1 MEDLSEK
8 EQIEQIRAW
17 WSEYGNFVIGGIV
30 AGVAIMVGVN
40 QYSSRQINAQTE
52 ASVLYESVLEAVGDG
67 KLEEAETAATAIYT
81 DYEATIYPSQ
91 ARLAMARLYME
102 KGRDEDAAVV
112 LQAIVDEMPK
122 SEVGLVARLRLSQ
135 VLLYQEQPQDVV
147 DLLSKQGDSAFSAR
161 YNEKLGDAY
170 FALQSYTLAEEAY
183 LKAMTDSAQTQT
195 VDRAL
200 LQMKID
206 DLPDATLVA
215 ADVSAATAIDTLED
229 SAVEVTQEAAE
240 VDDAADAIVDDAAA
254 EAMEETPAQAGDEAA
269 AEEVAD

>member
-1 MEDLSEK
+1 MLPCSCRILSPISVYDCYK
-8 EQIEQIRAW
+8 PDRYRISAF
-17 WSEYGNFVIGGIV
+17 YFNYPF
-30 AGVAIMVGVN
+30 AIC
-40 QYSSRQINAQTE
+40 
-52 ASVLYESVLEAVGDG
+52 

-112 LQAIVDEMPK
+112 LQAIVDDMPK

-135 VLLYQEQPQDVV
+135 VLLYQEKPQDVV
-147 DLLSKQGDSAFSAR
+147 DLLSKQADSAFSAR

-170 FALQSYTLAEEAY
+170 FDLQSYTLAEEAY
-183 LKAMTDSAQTQT
+183 LKAMTDTAQAET

-206 DLPDATLVA
+206 DLPDTTLVA
-215 ADVSAATAIDTLED
+215 TDVSAAAAVDTLED
-229 SAVEVTQEAAE
+229 TAVEAMPDTAE
-240 VDDAADAIVDDAAA
+240 IDDTADAMVDDAAA
-254 EAMEETPAQAGDEAA
+254 ETIEETPAETGNDAVT
-269 AEEVAD
+269 EEVAD